1 MNPQTIINIRKRCIA
16 LARHATPL
24 PYFLALLCFAV
35 VFRKSR
41 QSCMGSIELFGYW
54 LLTGAVS
61 ALLAATAFLL
71 AILSRAAVAVR
82 IAGNLGSAIGVVPI
96 CIALWAVLGPDREPF
111 ELIILSFLPTL
122 LGAAAL
128 LILRNRP
135 CPT

>member
-1 MNPQTIINIRKRCIA
+1 MNPKTIINIRERCIA

-35 VFRKSR
+35 VFLKSR

-71 AILSRAAVAVR
+71 AILSRAAVVVR
-82 IAGNLGSAIGVVPI
+82 IAGNLGSAIGIVPI

-122 LGAAAL
+122 LAAAAL

-135 CPT
+135 RPT